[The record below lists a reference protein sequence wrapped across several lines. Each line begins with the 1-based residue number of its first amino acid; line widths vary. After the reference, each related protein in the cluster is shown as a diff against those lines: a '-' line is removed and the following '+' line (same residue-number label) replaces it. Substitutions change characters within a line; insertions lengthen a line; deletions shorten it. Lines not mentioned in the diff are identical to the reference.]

1 MTGPY
6 HITTTYLYDTTPLYQ
21 VVCDGQPVGDPHYSR
36 DEARQFAAC
45 LNGGCNPEY
54 VL

>member
-6 HITTTYLYDTTPLYQ
+6 YVTTTYLYDLTPLFQ
-21 VVCDGQPVGDPHYSR
+21 VVCDGQPVGDPHYSL
-36 DEARQFAAC
+36 DEARQHAAC